1 MDGEKITDEENNT
14 VGEESNTTNDVKS
27 ISPLDD
33 VRQAFLNIRWQHLFW
48 IAPLAAVVVYF
59 LMGIY
64 VVNPGEQAVI
74 KRFGKILEE
83 RTAKEGVHYRLP
95 WPIEDVTRVNVQEV
109 RRADVGISLPEHEHG
124 IFPPKEIQ
132 LLTGDEN
139 FINVEAIVQYRI
151 KDAAKYLYRVNFN
164 DERLMRNA
172 VETALIRL
180 GGRMAVDD
188 LLTVAKLRAQTD
200 VLRGAQD
207 MLDTYDSGLLITT
220 FNIRLIVPPEE
231 VADAFRDVQTAKQDG
246 GKSINDAWGYYN
258 SVIPEARGSAQK
270 MISEAE
276 AYRAEIVNNATG
288 EADRF
293 SAMLAEYQKNR
304 QIYSEDTTRYR
315 LYLESMEKVLSRVQ
329 KYIVNPANKGEKL
342 NLKFINA
349 Q

>member
-1 MDGEKITDEENNT
+1 MSEEKIPDEEENT
-14 VGEESNTTNDVKS
+14 ANDVES
-27 ISPLDD
+27 ASPLDD
-33 VRQAFLNIRWQHLFW
+33 IRQTFINIRWQHLFW
-48 IAPLAAVVVYF
+48 IVPLVAVAVYF

-95 WPIEDVTRVNVQEV
+95 WPIESVTRVNVQEV
-109 RRADVGISLPEHEHG
+109 RRADVGIILPEHKHR
-124 IFPPKEIQ
+124 IFPPEKIQ

-139 FINVEAIVQYRI
+139 FVNVEAIVQYRI
-151 KDAAKYLYRVNFN
+151 KDAAKYLYKVNFN
-164 DERLMRNA
+164 DERLVRSA
-172 VETALIRL
+172 VEAALIKL
-180 GGRMAVDD
+180 SGGAAVDA
-188 LLTVAKLRAQTD
+188 LLTIEKLRAQT
-200 VLRGAQD
+200 VVMRSAQD
-207 MLDTYDSGLLITT
+207 ALDAYDSGLSITT

-231 VADAFRDVQTAKQDG
+231 VADAFRDVQTAKQDKE
-246 GKSINDAWGYYN
+246 KSINDAWGYYN

-276 AYRAEIVNNATG
+276 AYRTEVVNNSRG

-304 QIYSEDTTRYR
+304 QIYSEDLTRYR
-315 LYLESMEKVLSRVQ
+315 LYLESMEKVLARMQ
-329 KYIVNPANKGEKL
+329 KYIVNPTNKGEKL